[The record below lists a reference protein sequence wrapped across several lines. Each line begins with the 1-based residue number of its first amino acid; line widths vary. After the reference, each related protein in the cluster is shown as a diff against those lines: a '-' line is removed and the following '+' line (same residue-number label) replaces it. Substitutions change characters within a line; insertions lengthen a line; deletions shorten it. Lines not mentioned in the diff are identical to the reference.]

1 MEEGKGPKGPK
12 SFSKGKEQR
21 RLHGFRQVV
30 QYALWHC
37 RIMNFQINA
46 RGRLLI
52 EDRKKELVRDHN
64 KGKGKGSDD
73 KYCYN
78 GGGVG
83 HYARDCLECSQI
95 CTSWTFFITSSTV
108 NTGDWSNLTKCFPT
122 GCWGSLSHHPS
133 QRSSKLHAFVKAS
146 VLPTVEHGAIVG
158 SLISLVSGLAGRS
171 FSGLH

>member
-1 MEEGKGPKGPK
+1 
-12 SFSKGKEQR
+12 
-21 RLHGFRQVV
+21 
-30 QYALWHC
+30 
-37 RIMNFQINA
+37 MNFQINA

-83 HYARDCLECSQI
+83 HYARDCLERSQI

-171 FSGLH
+171 FSGLHCFFFRSDASWLPPDRSTRSIACCKIR